1 MKILIV
7 LTLLIGFLW
16 VTQDEPT
23 IDSLN
28 ELKSIVKEYAV
39 SKNENFISIHIDNIK
54 DIEKKSN
61 CEIKI
66 YKAMKTN
73 NIYEINYNNRG
84 SIESVSFM
92 LDFFFGNNKSY
103 VYSSNG
109 YTEAVQV
116 KSVNDFIDKFRT
128 NQKEQY
134 FSICE
139 KLEQQNW
146 FYCENNH

>member
-23 IDSLN
+23 IDGLN

-39 SKNENFISIHIDNIK
+39 SKNENFISIYIDNIK

-66 YKAMKTN
+66 YNAMKRN

-92 LDFFFGNNKSY
+92 LGFCFGNEKSY
-103 VYSSNG
+103 VY
-109 YTEAVQV
+109 
-116 KSVNDFIDKFRT
+116 
-128 NQKEQY
+128 
-134 FSICE
+134 
-139 KLEQQNW
+139 
-146 FYCENNH
+146 